1 MAVKGWAVGLPAA
14 ALVGTNKLPWE
25 ALGNVRE
32 LYLCLDLDVTG
43 EGQKAA
49 RKLAREA
56 VVRGVPAHIMRTA
69 DIPSL
74 PNSGRPRAAL
84 PWTGPSWSY
93 ARSVRPPSI
102 TTTRTTPRIAK
113 PTARGFRLLHRPCS
127 RRPGSPP

>member
-49 RKLAREA
+49 RKLTREA
-56 VVRGVPAHIMRTA
+56 VLRG
-69 DIPSL
+69 
-74 PNSGRPRAAL
+74 AA
-84 PWTGPSWSY
+84 
-93 ARSVRPPSI
+93 AQQDEECVQ
-102 TTTRTTPRIAK
+102 A
-113 PTARGFRLLHRPCS
+113 
-127 RRPGSPP
+127 GSATL

>member
-56 VVRGVPAHIMRTA
+56 VLRGVPVHIMWTA
-69 DIPSL
+69 
-74 PNSGRPRAAL
+74 
-84 PWTGPSWSY
+84 
-93 ARSVRPPSI
+93 
-102 TTTRTTPRIAK
+102 PRITK
-113 PTARGFRLLHRPCS
+113 PTARGFDHIGLTPAAITRTS
-127 RRPGSPP
+127 ISF

>member
-56 VVRGVPAHIMRTA
+56 VLHG
-69 DIPSL
+69 IPVHMMEDGAYGGYSE
-74 PNSGRPRAAL
+74 PSDQWEAEGRVTLDGAELELCQECKAPVHYYDPDGA
-84 PWTGPSWSY
+84 PYCETHGP
-93 ARSVRPPSI
+93 
-102 TTTRTTPRIAK
+102 
-113 PTARGFRLLHRPCS
+113 GL
-127 RRPGSPP
+127 

>member
-43 EGQKAA
+43 EGQKAV
-49 RKLAREA
+49 RKPAREA
-56 VVRGVPAHIMRTA
+56 VLRGVPVHIMRAAPTA

-74 PNSGRPRAAL
+74 PISGRPRPAL
-84 PWTGPSWSY
+84 PWT
-93 ARSVRPPSI
+93 V
-102 TTTRTTPRIAK
+102 
-113 PTARGFRLLHRPCS
+113 PT
-127 RRPGSPP
+127 

>member
-1 MAVKGWAVGLPAA
+1 MAVKGWDVGWPAA

-56 VVRGVPAHIMRTA
+56 VLRGVPVHIMEDGAYGGYSEPSDQWEAEGRVTLGGATKEGARTA
-69 DIPSL
+69 AVD
-74 PNSGRPRAAL
+74 GR
-84 PWTGPSWSY
+84 
-93 ARSVRPPSI
+93 
-102 TTTRTTPRIAK
+102 
-113 PTARGFRLLHRPCS
+113 
-127 RRPGSPP
+127 GS

>member
-1 MAVKGWAVGLPAA
+1 MPAA

-56 VVRGVPAHIMRTA
+56 VLRGVPVHIMRTAPTA

-74 PNSGRPRAAL
+74 PISGRPRAAL
-84 PWTGPSWSY
+84 PWTGPPKREQELRRWMDHTADPEAF
-93 ARSVRPPSI
+93 ARWLEWAMNYTDPVEGLPCPEDTPS
-102 TTTRTTPRIAK
+102 
-113 PTARGFRLLHRPCS
+113 G
-127 RRPGSPP
+127 

>member
-1 MAVKGWAVGLPAA
+1 MAVKGWEVGWPAA

-56 VVRGVPAHIMRTA
+56 VLRGVPVHIME
-69 DIPSL
+69 DGGYGGYSEPSDQWEAE
-74 PNSGRPRAAL
+74 GRVTLGRGPYFLGIIQGRNR
-84 PWTGPSWSY
+84 PTGISHG
-93 ARSVRPPSI
+93 SI
-102 TTTRTTPRIAK
+102 QETPA
-113 PTARGFRLLHRPCS
+113 
-127 RRPGSPP
+127 

>member
-56 VVRGVPAHIMRTA
+56 VLRGVPVHIMRTAPTA

-74 PNSGRPRAAL
+74 PISGRPRAAL

-93 ARSVRPPSI
+93 ARSVSPRP
-102 TTTRTTPRIAK
+102 
-113 PTARGFRLLHRPCS
+113 LLRPG
-127 RRPGSPP
+127 RRPVLRNPRPWALTI